1 MDTVKRNRLLPVS
14 IFFCI
19 WFILSGCGQKLE
31 APSQVP
37 PVLIPAS
44 TSTNASNPTPTLAA
58 SPQPSIPTETPL
70 APEVIFPSPTPTCID
85 GLTFIG
91 DVTIPD
97 DSLITPGITIDKQW
111 LVQNSGS
118 CNWDNRYRLRLIN
131 GAALGASTE
140 QALFPA
146 RAGMQATLQIFFV
159 APLEPGEYLSEWQV
173 FDPMG
178 IPFGDVFYIKFIVQ
192 Q

>member
-14 IFFCI
+14 IFVCM
-19 WFILSGCGQKLE
+19 WFILSGCGQKLD
-31 APSQVP
+31 APSPVP
-37 PVLIPAS
+37 SALIPAS
-44 TSTNASNPTPTLAA
+44 SSTNAPIPTPILTV

-70 APEVIFPSPTPTCID
+70 ALEAIFPSPTPTCID

-97 DSLITPGITIDKQW
+97 GSLITPGITIDKQW

-131 GAALGASTE
+131 GSALDASPE

-146 RAGMQATLQIFFV
+146 RSGMQATLQIFFV
-159 APLEPGEYLSEWQV
+159 APQEPGEYLSEWQV

-178 IPFGDVFYIKFIVQ
+178 IPFGDSFYIKFIVQ
-192 Q
+192 